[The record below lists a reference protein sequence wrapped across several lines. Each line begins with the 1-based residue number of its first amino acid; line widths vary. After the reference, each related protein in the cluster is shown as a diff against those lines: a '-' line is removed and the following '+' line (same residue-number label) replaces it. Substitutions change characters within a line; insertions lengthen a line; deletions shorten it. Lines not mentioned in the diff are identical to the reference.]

1 MFDDLGEIWTH
12 LKLNKLRTALTGL
25 SVSVGIFLLI
35 TLLGSGNGLI
45 NAFKAN
51 QGGMAM
57 DVVKVYPGITDE
69 AYGGWEKGREI
80 QLDNRDIRM
89 ASGQFSD
96 RVR

>member
-57 DVVKVYPGITDE
+57 DVVKKFNSTTATSVWP
-69 AYGGWEKGREI
+69 A
-80 QLDNRDIRM
+80 DNS
-89 ASGQFSD
+89 AT
-96 RVR
+96 V